1 MAKRDM
7 SSTVKIEHLFEDGIS
22 ENLIQQYLIQIDN
35 QAEQQSAISFFN
47 WVNQECKRSNIRFCN
62 IFKIEGDCV
71 AFLLTSCRSK
81 NGYSEDMTLDING
94 YLQSR
99 RHAIAFNF
107 YHAELTYYANEST
120 LEINDNYINNEN
132 LHNKGIGSAG
142 LSCIKSLAKQLRCK
156 IIRGKAQMPNINDE
170 AGLKRLLYFYRKNDF
185 IETNT
190 KNHIVTYDCTKN

>member
-1 MAKRDM
+1 MG
-7 SSTVKIEHLFEDGIS
+7 STVKIENLFEDGIS
-22 ENLIQQYLIQIDN
+22 ENLIQQHLIQIEN

-47 WVNQECKRSNIRFCN
+47 WINKECKRSNIRFCN
-62 IFKIEGDCV
+62 TFKIKNDCV

-107 YHAELTYYANEST
+107 YHAELTYYADEKI

-142 LSCIKSLAKQLRCK
+142 LTCIKALAKQLRCK

-170 AGLKRLLYFYRKNDF
+170 EGLKRLLYFYRKNDF
-185 IETNT
+185 FETNT
-190 KNHIVTYDCTKN
+190 ENHIVTYDCVKN